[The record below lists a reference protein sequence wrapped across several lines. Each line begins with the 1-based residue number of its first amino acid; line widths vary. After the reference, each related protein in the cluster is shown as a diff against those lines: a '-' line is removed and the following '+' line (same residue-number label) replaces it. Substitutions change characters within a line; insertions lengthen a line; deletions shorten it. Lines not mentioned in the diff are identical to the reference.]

1 MPCTFGS
8 TCTTHGQGALHGAA
22 SASFAMVGH
31 VVGWFKPKSI
41 HISCTCSDGGWSGLV
56 ETRGVPLHGRLFSF
70 LHLGS
75 CSDALAVHRFQ
86 SHDASSIVCM
96 DGELRLAPFFLVVLS
111 MYVSMQPAMHTV
123 RPTLHRREETLLW
136 GRDPNPPARQNP
148 CFLDSF
154 LPFLFFFFVALVCVG
169 LVWLRR
175 CFVVSQPRWK
185 TSAHVVACH
194 NLRE

>member
-1 MPCTFGS
+1 MEMERNVHELHLYGWLGGVFFFMASICLAHLASTMTGGDMPCTFGS

-70 LHLGS
+70 LRLGS

-136 GRDPNPPARQNP
+136 GRDPNPPARQNQ
-148 CFLDSF
+148 L
-154 LPFLFFFFVALVCVG
+154 
-169 LVWLRR
+169 
-175 CFVVSQPRWK
+175 
-185 TSAHVVACH
+185 
-194 NLRE
+194 